1 MWCPVNQN
9 TKDWFICTRTI
20 TPEVVWK
27 EVSNVL
33 EEITHDNY

>member
-1 MWCPVNQN
+1 MLFEQSS
-9 TKDWFICTRTI
+9 ITI